1 MSKRTPPRV
10 TLDTP
15 IGPDVDLAVDEVTTA
30 DGHRLTDE
38 VVAGLVEEAR
48 TAGRPSLTAPGE
60 RSPQVTLRL
69 PASLLARLDAEA
81 HRRGVRRSVVVR
93 DVLTEHL
100 AS

>member
-10 TLDTP
+10 TFDTP
-15 IGPDVDLAVDEVTTA
+15 IGPDIDLTADEVVTT
-30 DGHRLTDE
+30 DGLRLTDA
-38 VVAGLVEEAR
+38 VVAELVEQVR

-69 PASLLARLDAEA
+69 PASLLERLDAEA
-81 HRRGVRRSVVVR
+81 RRRGVRRSVVVR
-93 DVLTEHL
+93 DLLIEHL